1 VTAGTSATLAAAYAC
16 PIDHAGV
23 AGKSLE
29 PTMTHASQHLQSPAG
44 IAPFPGD
51 FPMSANSAFAPAM
64 TREEADWERRWQLE
78 WDRRNVED

>member
-1 VTAGTSATLAAAYAC
+1 VTAGTSATPAATYAC
-16 PIDHAGV
+16 PIDHAGA

-29 PTMTHASQHLQSPAG
+29 PTMTHASQHLQSPTG

-51 FPMSANSAFAPAM
+51 FPMSADAAFTAAT
-64 TREEADWERRWQLE
+64 TREEAEWERRWQLE